1 MTTIPL
7 NRVVAFVGPY
17 MSAIAGGIASWLV
30 ARVNIA
36 ALPGLDQNNLKTGI
50 AGALTWLL
58 VSGLTWA
65 GHSKWLTGHQIAMEA
80 DARVN
85 AAAMGL
91 AVAAPAAAVVPAAAP
106 ATTTSNGNGNG
117 HVADAEEAVNA
128 MVVEDD
134 ATEPDEGM
142 DDGMD
147 EGLPSDDEELAA
159 PPDPVAYTPDEPVG
173 VS

>member
-36 ALPGLDQNNLKTGI
+36 GLPGLDQNNLKTGI

-85 AAAMGL
+85 AAAMAL
-91 AVAAPAAAVVPAAAP
+91 AVAAPAPRRPLPAAPP
-106 ATTTSNGNGNG
+106 ATTT
-117 HVADAEEAVNA
+117 
-128 MVVEDD
+128 
-134 ATEPDEGM
+134 ATATATWRTPRMRSTPWSSRTTPPSPDEE
-142 DDGMD
+142 MD

>member
-36 ALPGLDQNNLKTGI
+36 GLPGLDQNNLKTGI

-85 AAAMGL
+85 AAAIGV
-91 AVAAPAAAVVPAAAP
+91 AVAAPAPAAAP
-106 ATTTSNGNGNG
+106 AAPPVATTANGNGNG
-117 HVADAEEAVNA
+117 HVADAEDAVNA
-128 MVVEDD
+128 IVVEDD
-134 ATEPDEGM
+134 ATEPDEEM
-142 DDGMD
+142 DQ
-147 EGLPSDDEELAA
+147 GLPSDEEELSS

>member
-36 ALPGLDQNNLKTGI
+36 GLPGLDQNNLKTGI

-85 AAAMGL
+85 AAAIGV
-91 AVAAPAAAVVPAAAP
+91 AVAAPAAAAAVAPAAAP
-106 ATTTSNGNGNG
+106 PVAATINGNGNG

-134 ATEPDEGM
+134 ATEPDEE
-142 DDGMD
+142 MD
-147 EGLPSDDEELAA
+147 EGLPSDAEELAC
-159 PPDPVAYTPDEPVG
+159 PPDPVAYTPDEPVT

>member
-17 MSAIAGGIASWLV
+17 TSAIAGGIASWLV

-36 ALPGLDQNNLKTGI
+36 GLPGLDQNNLKTGI
-50 AGALTWLL
+50 AGGLTWLL
-58 VSGLTWA
+58 VAGLTWA

-80 DARVN
+80 DAHVN
-85 AAAMGL
+85 AAAMAL
-91 AVAAPAAAVVPAAAP
+91 AVAAPAAPADPAAQPVVTA
-106 ATTTSNGNGNG
+106 NGNGNG
-117 HVADAEEAVNA
+117 HVAHAGEVVNS

-134 ATEPDEGM
+134 ATEPV
-142 DDGMD
+142 DG
-147 EGLPSDDEELAA
+147 EGLPSDEEELAA
-159 PPDPVAYTPDEPVG
+159 PPDPVAYTPDEPVA

>member
-17 MSAIAGGIASWLV
+17 ISAIAGGIASWLV

-36 ALPGLDQNNLKTGI
+36 GLPGLDQNNLKTGV

-85 AAAMGL
+85 AAAIGV
-91 AVAAPAAAVVPAAAP
+91 AVAAPAAAVAP
-106 ATTTSNGNGNG
+106 APAPAIATTINGNG
-117 HVADAEEAVNA
+117 HVADAEEAVA

-134 ATEPDEGM
+134 ATEPDEE
-142 DDGMD
+142 MD
-147 EGLPSDDEELAA
+147 EGLPSDEEELAC
-159 PPDPVAYTPDEPVG
+159 PPDPVAYTPDEPVA

>member
-1 MTTIPL
+1 MTIPL

-17 MSAIAGGIASWLV
+17 VSAIAGGIASWMV

-36 ALPGLDQNNLKTGI
+36 GLPGLDQNNLKTGI

-91 AVAAPAAAVVPAAAP
+91 AVAAPAAVVVSEAQPAA
-106 ATTTSNGNGNG
+106 TSNGNGNGNG
-117 HVADAEEAVNA
+117 HVADAEAAVDS
-128 MVVEDD
+128 VVITDD
-134 ATEPDEGM
+134 ATEPDEG
-142 DDGMD
+142 DDQ
-147 EGLPSDDEELAA
+147 GLPSDDEELGS

>member
-17 MSAIAGGIASWLV
+17 VSAIAGGIASWLV

-36 ALPGLDQNNLKTGI
+36 GLPGLDQNNLKTGI

-85 AAAMGL
+85 AAAIGV
-91 AVAAPAAAVVPAAAP
+91 AVAAPAPAGAPAAP
-106 ATTTSNGNGNG
+106 PVTTTANGSGNG
-117 HVADAEEAVNA
+117 HVADAEDAVDA
-128 MVVEDD
+128 MVVEDH
-134 ATEPDEGM
+134 ATDPDGA
-142 DDGMD
+142 MD
-147 EGLPSDDEELAA
+147 EGLPSDAEELAA

>member
-1 MTTIPL
+1 MTIPL

-36 ALPGLDQNNLKTGI
+36 GLPGLDQNNLKTGI

-85 AAAMGL
+85 AAAIGV
-91 AVAAPAAAVVPAAAP
+91 AVTAPAPAPPAP
-106 ATTTSNGNGNG
+106 PVATTINGNG
-117 HVADAEEAVNA
+117 HVADAEDAINA

-134 ATEPDEGM
+134 ATEPDEGI
-142 DDGMD
+142 DG
-147 EGLPSDDEELAA
+147 GLPSDEEELAA

>member
-30 ARVNIA
+30 ARVNVA
-36 ALPGLDQNNLKTGI
+36 GLPGLDQNNLKTGI

-85 AAAMGL
+85 AAAIGV
-91 AVAAPAAAVVPAAAP
+91 AVAAPAAAVAPAAP
-106 ATTTSNGNGNG
+106 APVVTTINGNGNG
-117 HVADAEEAVNA
+117 HVAGAEEAVNA

-134 ATEPDEGM
+134 ATEPDEEM
-142 DDGMD
+142 DG
-147 EGLPSDDEELAA
+147 GLPSDEEELAC
-159 PPDPVAYTPDEPVG
+159 PPDPVAYTPDEPVAA
-173 VS
+173 S

>member
-17 MSAIAGGIASWLV
+17 VSAIAGGIASWLV

-36 ALPGLDQNNLKTGI
+36 GLPGLDQNNLKTGI

-85 AAAMGL
+85 AAAIGV
-91 AVAAPAAAVVPAAAP
+91 AVAAPAPVAAPPAPPVTAAV
-106 ATTTSNGNGNG
+106 NGNGNG
-117 HVADAEEAVNA
+117 HVEDAEDAVNA
-128 MVVEDD
+128 IVVKDE
-134 ATEPDEGM
+134 ATEPYGE
-142 DDGMD
+142 MD
-147 EGLPSDDEELAA
+147 EGLPSDEEELAA

>member
-17 MSAIAGGIASWLV
+17 ISAIAGGIASWLV

-36 ALPGLDQNNLKTGI
+36 GLPGLDQNNLKTGV

-85 AAAMGL
+85 AAAIGV
-91 AVAAPAAAVVPAAAP
+91 AVAAPAAAVAP
-106 ATTTSNGNGNG
+106 APAPAIATTINGNGNG
-117 HVADAEEAVNA
+117 HVADAESAVA

-134 ATEPDEGM
+134 ATEPDEE
-142 DDGMD
+142 MD
-147 EGLPSDDEELAA
+147 EGLPSDEEELAC
-159 PPDPVAYTPDEPVG
+159 PPDPVAYTPDEPVA

>member
-1 MTTIPL
+1 MTIPL

-36 ALPGLDQNNLKTGI
+36 GLPGLDQNNLKTGI

-91 AVAAPAAAVVPAAAP
+91 AVAAPAAAAP
-106 ATTTSNGNGNG
+106 AVAAGEPVTTTNGNGNG

-128 MVVEDD
+128 MVVTDD
-134 ATEPDEGM
+134 ATEPDEG
-142 DDGMD
+142 DD
-147 EGLPSDDEELAA
+147 EGLPSDDEELAS

>member
-17 MSAIAGGIASWLV
+17 ISAIAGGIASWLV

-36 ALPGLDQNNLKTGI
+36 GLPGLDQNNLKTGV

-85 AAAMGL
+85 AAAIGV
-91 AVAAPAAAVVPAAAP
+91 AVAAPAAAVAPAPAP
-106 ATTTSNGNGNG
+106 AIATTTNGNGNG
-117 HVADAEEAVNA
+117 HVADAEEAVA

-134 ATEPDEGM
+134 ATEPDEE
-142 DDGMD
+142 MD
-147 EGLPSDDEELAA
+147 EGLPSDEEELAC
-159 PPDPVAYTPDEPVG
+159 PPDPVAYTPDEPVA

>member
-1 MTTIPL
+1 MTTIPF

-17 MSAIAGGIASWLV
+17 TSAIAGGIASWLV

-36 ALPGLDQNNLKTGI
+36 GLPGLDQNNLKTGI

-85 AAAMGL
+85 AAAIGV
-91 AVAAPAAAVVPAAAP
+91 AVAAPAAAVAPAAPPVAING
-106 ATTTSNGNGNG
+106 NGNGNG
-117 HVADAEEAVNA
+117 HVADAEEAVNT

-134 ATEPDEGM
+134 ATEPDEE
-142 DDGMD
+142 MD
-147 EGLPSDDEELAA
+147 EGLPSDAEELAC
-159 PPDPVAYTPDEPVG
+159 PPDPVAYTPDELVA

>member
-1 MTTIPL
+1 MTGIPL

-17 MSAIAGGIASWLV
+17 VSAIAGGIASWMV
-30 ARVNIA
+30 ARVNVA
-36 ALPGLDQNNLKTGI
+36 GLPGLDQNNLKTGI

-91 AVAAPAAAVVPAAAP
+91 AVAAPAAVVVSGAPEPGRRRATGTGTATATGMSPTPRRRSTRGRHHGRRHRAGRRRRPGAAVR
-106 ATTTSNGNGNG
+106 
-117 HVADAEEAVNA
+117 
-128 MVVEDD
+128 
-134 ATEPDEGM
+134 
-142 DDGMD
+142 
-147 EGLPSDDEELAA
+147 
-159 PPDPVAYTPDEPVG
+159 
-173 VS
+173 